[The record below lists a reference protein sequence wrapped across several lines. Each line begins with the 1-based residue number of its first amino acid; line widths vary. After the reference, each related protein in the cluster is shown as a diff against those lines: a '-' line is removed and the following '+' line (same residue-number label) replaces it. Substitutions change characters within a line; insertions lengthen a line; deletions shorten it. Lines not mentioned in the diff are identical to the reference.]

1 MNLLRVRRLAEVL
14 LASELRSGRSRSDP
28 RSLLGRPVILA
39 VLDAVLFLGVFG
51 VAYPLLNLVEGTA
64 PALVAGLA
72 TQILVFLPVIAV
84 ATVLLAG
91 VMFEFSTT
99 ARVGASDAANWLP
112 ISPTEYVAASST
124 AVAFVYSPAPALALG
139 GGLAIALVTHA
150 LGVYLLAAALTVV
163 ALYEGAFLIE
173 MLRSATP
180 RASAVLSGRTG
191 KVALLGRAV
200 LLIVVILAFQ
210 LLFNPI
216 ILLQFLGVLTGFAAV
231 TSVIPLFWS
240 TQALLFGTRGAWLL
254 AAVFVVAQLGFVGFL
269 LWAAARLRV
278 RFWAPAPAEVRL
290 EAHRYGEGHR
300 ALSAAG
306 LSPAEAA
313 LVAKDLTGF
322 TRRRELLPMLV
333 TPVVIALLLFLES
346 APIGGTVD
354 HLQISIW
361 TTWSVGFFALMV
373 SLTSIGQ
380 ERRSIFGLFAFPL
393 TARSFLR
400 AKAATAILLSGT
412 FAAGLTAAAQVL
424 YRPPVLPA
432 IVGLAVALTAAAIG
446 TLMGL
451 SVATRYPDFQERPR
465 PQFVRPWAMLT
476 GLFGG
481 FGLIFLIAVPATLGA
496 YSSRPFDSGALALM
510 AFAAAAAAVS
520 LALLA
525 RAARSGA
532 ERLAREIPA

>member
-1 MNLLRVRRLAEVL
+1 MNLHRIRRLAGVL

-28 RSLLGRPVILA
+28 HSLLGRPVILA
-39 VLDAVLFLGVFG
+39 VLDLALFLGVFG
-51 VAYPLLNLVEGTA
+51 IAYPVLGLVRSTDPSLLA
-64 PALVAGLA
+64 SVATPVL
-72 TQILVFLPVIAV
+72 LFLPVIAV

-99 ARVGASDAANWLP
+99 TRVGASDAANWLP
-112 ISPTEYVAASST
+112 ISPTDYVAASST

-139 GGLAIALVTHA
+139 GGLAIALVTGA
-150 LGVYLLAAALTVV
+150 IATYGLAAALTVLG
-163 ALYEGAFLIE
+163 LYEGAFLIE

-210 LLFNPI
+210 LMFNPVV
-216 ILLQFLGVLTGFAAV
+216 LLQFLGAISGFAEV

-240 TQALLFGTRGAWLL
+240 TQALLYWTRGAPAL
-254 AAVFVVAQLGFVGFL
+254 AALFIAAQVGFVAFL

-290 EAHRYGEGHR
+290 EPHRFGGGHPVL
-300 ALSAAG
+300 ALAG
-306 LSPAEAA
+306 LTPAESA

-322 TRRRELLPMLV
+322 TRRRELLPLLV
-333 TPVVIALLLFLES
+333 TPLVIALLLFFES
-346 APIGGTVD
+346 GRVGGPVD

-393 TARSFLR
+393 TARNFLR
-400 AKAATAILLSGT
+400 AKSATTFLLSAA
-412 FAAGLTAAAQVL
+412 FAAGLTAVAQVL
-424 YRPPVLPA
+424 YRPPALP
-432 IVGLAVALTAAAIG
+432 AAIG
-446 TLMGL
+446 GVVALVSAALGTLVGL
-451 SVATRYPDFQERPR
+451 TVATRYSDFQERPR
-465 PQFVRPWAMLT
+465 PQFVRPGAMMA

-481 FGLIFLIAVPATLGA
+481 FGLIFLIAVPAMLGA
-496 YSSRPFDSGALALM
+496 YSPDPAGASALESM
-510 AFAAAAAAVS
+510 AFAGAAAVAAV
-520 LALLA
+520 ALLA
-525 RAARSGA
+525 RAARTGA